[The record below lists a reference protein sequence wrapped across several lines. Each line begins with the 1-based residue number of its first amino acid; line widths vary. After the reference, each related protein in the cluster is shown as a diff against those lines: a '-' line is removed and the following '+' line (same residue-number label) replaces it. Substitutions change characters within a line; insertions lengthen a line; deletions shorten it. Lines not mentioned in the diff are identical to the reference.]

1 MRSHTPGW
9 VVSASLLLI
18 AGLGV
23 LVSTA
28 GPRLV
33 SGARAALE
41 RAAPALWVLGRTL
54 GAALLIAL
62 SLLGILLV
70 ATLIRRSWRRA
81 QQVTY
86 QEAWRQASQE
96 ATSAVLEQVRVVQH
110 AHLKSAVLE
119 AQALLAATQAAQ
131 DSEQRSFRLQ
141 ELEHS
146 LNRLRRLIT
155 ELHGQVS
162 RAVDAEAADS
172 ALPRDLERTLREV
185 TQNYRTLV
193 PHCTLEVLGTPT
205 QPIPANV
212 RAALVMGL
220 YNALAN
226 AHTHGKAQAVR
237 VRLEYRLADVALT
250 VHDNGCGFDVAR
262 ARAAGRG
269 RGIHDLF
276 ALTEQQGG
284 AVTITSALGQGTD
297 VLITLP
303 LTRPALGWAADPSGF
318 AASPPAR
325 TNEEVSDA
333 RYRIHPTLETR
344 NRSPADSADDS
355 GGGRYGDRARSGLRS
370 PDPPWTQRH
379 RG

>member
-1 MRSHTPGW
+1 
-9 VVSASLLLI
+9 
-18 AGLGV
+18 
-23 LVSTA
+23 
-28 GPRLV
+28 
-33 SGARAALE
+33 
-41 RAAPALWVLGRTL
+41 L

-131 DSEQRSFRLQ
+131 DAEQRSFRLQ

-262 ARAAGRG
+262 ARAVGRG

-284 AVTITSALGQGTD
+284 AVTITSALGQGTN
-297 VLITLP
+297 VVITLP
-303 LTRPALGWAADPSGF
+303 LTRPALGWAADSSGF
-318 AASPPAR
+318 AASPQAQ
-325 TNEEVSDA
+325 TNVEVSDA
-333 RYRIHPTLETR
+333 RYHIHPALETR
-344 NRSPADSADDS
+344 NRTPAGSTDDS

>member
-1 MRSHTPGW
+1 MRRPGASLMRSHRPGW

-33 SGARAALE
+33 NGARAALE

-70 ATLIRRSWRRA
+70 ATLIRRSWRHA

-119 AQALLAATQAAQ
+119 AQALLAATQAAH

-205 QPIPANV
+205 QP
-212 RAALVMGL
+212 
-220 YNALAN
+220 
-226 AHTHGKAQAVR
+226 
-237 VRLEYRLADVALT
+237 
-250 VHDNGCGFDVAR
+250 
-262 ARAAGRG
+262 
-269 RGIHDLF
+269 
-276 ALTEQQGG
+276 
-284 AVTITSALGQGTD
+284 
-297 VLITLP
+297 
-303 LTRPALGWAADPSGF
+303 
-318 AASPPAR
+318 
-325 TNEEVSDA
+325 
-333 RYRIHPTLETR
+333 
-344 NRSPADSADDS
+344 
-355 GGGRYGDRARSGLRS
+355 
-370 PDPPWTQRH
+370 
-379 RG
+379 